1 MKTKSTNRYF
11 LAAML
16 VASVFAA
23 GCESDEAK
31 SWREL
36 KEAQEAQDA
45 QAKVKAAAGP
55 AYKDPECIRQNESR
69 MREEITWA
77 QMSERCSMGFNGPR
91 SAPGGS

>member
-1 MKTKSTNRYF
+1 MKTKIMNR
-11 LAAML
+11 LLVATML

-36 KEAQEAQDA
+36 KEAREAREA
-45 QAKVKAAAGP
+45 AEAKQIPDEKT
-55 AYKDPECIRQNESR
+55 PECIQQGQARKR
-69 MREEITWA
+69 GEITWE
-77 QMSERCSMGFNGPR
+77 QMSERCSRAFNGPR